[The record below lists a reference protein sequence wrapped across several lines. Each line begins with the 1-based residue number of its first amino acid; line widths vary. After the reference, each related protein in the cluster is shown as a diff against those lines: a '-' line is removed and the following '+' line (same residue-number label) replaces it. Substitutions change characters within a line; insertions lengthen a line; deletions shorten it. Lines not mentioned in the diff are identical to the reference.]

1 MKKKILVVDDD
12 PTMLAFMAGLLEEE
26 GHQALTAVDGFTALD
41 VLTSFIPDIMFVDLV
56 MPRIGGDKLCQI
68 VRKMPDLN
76 DCKLVVVSGAFAEP
90 EFDFTSIDADASIAK
105 GPFEA
110 MRKHVLAVIEE
121 PRCSIRKP
129 MVIGLDGVVGR
140 RMTHELLQLNRH
152 LKTILESMAEGILE
166 VYSEKIVYA
175 NSAAVSLLGVPEDEL
190 LGSSVL
196 GLFSEAVGSDMA
208 ALLKSDTGETFEIG
222 QDSPIEL
229 NGRQITFRSL
239 PVKGEASTSIIMVT
253 DVTERK
259 RIEAQLIQ
267 AHKLET
273 IGALVGGIAH
283 EFNNMLMR
291 IHGNVSLILMD
302 IDPTHPHYDQLKKT
316 EKQIES
322 GAMLTSHLLEYA
334 RKGSHDVITV
344 NLNQL
349 VEETSDTFGMTT
361 KQIQIHRELAKNLYE
376 IEADKNQI
384 EQVLLN
390 LYINAADAM
399 AGGGNLI
406 LNTTNVTH
414 NDMKGKPY
422 EPTPGNYVLLTVT
435 DTGVGMNA
443 ETVERVFDPFFTTKD
458 AGRGIGLGLAA
469 AYGIIKGCG
478 GYIDVQSM
486 EGQGAIVSIYLPAR
500 EQEKE

>member
-1 MKKKILVVDDD
+1 
-12 PTMLAFMAGLLEEE
+12 
-26 GHQALTAVDGFTALD
+26 
-41 VLTSFIPDIMFVDLV
+41 
-56 MPRIGGDKLCQI
+56 
-68 VRKMPDLN
+68 
-76 DCKLVVVSGAFAEP
+76 
-90 EFDFTSIDADASIAK
+90 
-105 GPFEA
+105 
-110 MRKHVLAVIEE
+110 
-121 PRCSIRKP
+121 
-129 MVIGLDGVVGR
+129 
-140 RMTHELLQLNRH
+140 
-152 LKTILESMAEGILE
+152 
-166 VYSEKIVYA
+166 
-175 NSAAVSLLGVPEDEL
+175 
-190 LGSSVL
+190 
-196 GLFSEAVGSDMA
+196 
-208 ALLKSDTGETFEIG
+208 
-222 QDSPIEL
+222 
-229 NGRQITFRSL
+229 
-239 PVKGEASTSIIMVT
+239 MVT
-253 DVTERK
+253 DVSERK

-316 EKQIES
+316 EKQIDS

-361 KQIQIHRELAKNLYE
+361 KQIKIHRELAKNLFE
-376 IEADKNQI
+376 IEADKSQI

-486 EGQGAIVSIYLPAR
+486 EGQGAMVSIYLPAR